1 MYKQSVR
8 NSLPNAPS
16 RGRYSENNREAVD
29 EVIYPGEI
37 ELENEE
43 CNED

>member
-16 RGRYSENNREAVD
+16 RARYSENNREAVD
-29 EVIYPGEI
+29 EEIYPGEI